1 MKVLKH
7 QRLWRIWLAL
17 AICCGFAIPME
28 GASLAGQYI
37 IRTWRSAD
45 GVTTGMSRCIAQDA
59 DQSLWV
65 GTFDGVFQIRGDH
78 SSRFIPEVSLG
89 YHSGWFISLLS
100 RRNGSL
106 WAGTAEGLRRFEK
119 GDWVQFPAS
128 ANPPSGMA
136 EWLVESPAG
145 VVYASISNNC
155 FAWDGKTFNP
165 FPTPHRL
172 PGDVSPARLV
182 FDEAGALWARTD
194 TVLARYESGDWRTV
208 LAADPSIGSIRGIG
222 VARRGGI
229 WVATDEKVMRYRGQ
243 EVDRVTRLPELLR
256 GDWLQLFQDSRGD
269 LWIGGLE
276 SGLAVLS
283 ANGRMLG
290 GTTKGDYSSERI
302 FCFGEDSEGNV
313 YAGCNG
319 QGLLQIRPRRS
330 AVVLPE
336 GAGPGNEPQFNTIAV
351 TSPGTIIAGTA
362 KGTFYQVSIPTRQA
376 TLVKSPLPGDESINA
391 LLVDR
396 SGRLWAGTQSKG
408 LWRSSTLQPKDLELA
423 APSSAPINALY
434 EDRQHNL
441 FVGTGEGVFLLR
453 GSSLEPAGEGAS
465 TKIEVTCFATDN
477 ADRIWIGSSS
487 GLLQYKQGA
496 VLPASAPANVPL
508 RAAVA
513 ALHVDRSDNLWVGFR
528 DGTVLVRHE
537 DHWLAMPK
545 TDLFQT
551 PGVNVLADDAT
562 GRLWAGYRFGLMA
575 FSIREILDF
584 MEGKGPRPT
593 VIQLSANDDLG
604 LGDDFSSTGNPGWCA
619 DERGG
624 LWFANSPVLLRVNP
638 ATIPINRRTVDV
650 KLVDVLVGNRPIAGG
665 SGTNSVVHLPHG
677 ASPVVLKYEAPL
689 FTTPERTL
697 FEYRLDSRDVKWN
710 SNGRNRELRF
720 ADLSPG
726 RHRIE
731 IRAINSDGVG
741 PEQGTVFQL
750 ELHPYL
756 YEIVWFQGG
765 AAAVA
770 LALVALAGRR
780 GLRRY
785 VKKREALL
793 EAREAAARAELTRVS
808 LEADRMRLEARLHES
823 QRLEALG
830 TLAGGIAHDFNN
842 LLQTIMGNAELGRL
856 AGGNPG
862 EAREHFDEVAK
873 AAERA
878 RVLVAQILLFS
889 RRDKPRRIPLLAG
902 PVVKETLKML
912 RSGIPPAVEFDISI
926 PDDLPPIL
934 GDPSAIQRI
943 VANLGTNAAHAMRAH
958 GGKLVIRLGCRE
970 FGQVEAHDAGL
981 AGPGK
986 YLYISMED
994 SGHGMDAETRRR
1006 VFEPFFTTKPPG
1018 EGTGLGLSV
1027 VQGLVKSLE
1036 GGIHLR
1042 SQPGAG
1048 TTVEVFLPV
1057 TQEVPVP
1064 ETVFKVHDETP
1075 KALRIMI
1082 VDDEQ
1087 AVLDFAVAAVKLLGH
1102 LGEGYNSPELAI
1114 SRFGTDPA
1122 GFDLVVT
1129 DLTMPV
1135 MDGRVLESAIHAIL
1149 PAVPIILA
1157 TGYGEGMDES
1167 SAVASGFAALMA
1179 KPYTVEMLASVIA
1192 RVMAR
1197 QTRLT

>member
-1 MKVLKH
+1 MNVCIVQL
-7 QRLWRIWLAL
+7 LWRIWLVL
-17 AICCGFAIPME
+17 AVCCSFAVQSE
-28 GASLAGQYI
+28 AASISGQYL

-45 GVTTGMSRCIAQDA
+45 GVTTGMSRSIVQAA

-65 GTFDGVFQIRGDH
+65 GTFDGVFQLKGDR
-78 SSRFIPEVSLG
+78 SSRFVPEVSLG

-100 RRNGSL
+100 RRDGSL
-106 WAGTAEGLRRFEK
+106 WAGTGEGLRRFEK
-119 GDWVQFPAS
+119 GDWAQFPAS
-128 ANPPSGMA
+128 ANPPLGMV
-136 EWLVESPAG
+136 EWLAESPTG

-155 FAWDGKTFNP
+155 FAWDGKTFSP
-165 FPTPHRL
+165 FPTPHRRQ
-172 PGDVSPARLV
+172 GDVSPARLV

-194 TVLARYESGDWRTV
+194 TVLARYEKGDWRTV

-229 WVATDEKVMRYRGQ
+229 WVATDQKIMRYRGE
-243 EVDRVTRLPELLR
+243 EVDRVTPLPELLR

-276 SGLAVLS
+276 SGLAVLTG
-283 ANGRMLG
+283 NGRMLG

-313 YAGCNG
+313 YAGSNG

-330 AVVLPE
+330 VVVVPE
-336 GAGPGNEPQFNTIAV
+336 GARPDYEPQFNSIVV
-351 TSPGTIIAGTA
+351 TSPDTIIAGTGR
-362 KGTFYQVSIPTRQA
+362 GTFYQVSIATRQA
-376 TLVKSPLPGDESINA
+376 SLVKSPLTGDESINT

-396 SGRLWAGTQSKG
+396 SGRLWAGTQNQG
-408 LWRSSTLQPKDLELA
+408 LWRSTTLQPKDLELA
-423 APSSAPINALY
+423 APSSAPINALH

-453 GSSLEPAGEGAS
+453 GNFLEPIGEGVS
-465 TKIEVTCFATDN
+465 TNLEVTSFASDN
-477 ADRIWIGSSS
+477 ADRIWIGSSI

-496 VLPASAPANVPL
+496 VVPVTAAANVPL

-513 ALHVDRSDNLWVGFR
+513 ALHVDRFDNLWAAFR
-528 DGTVLVRHE
+528 DGTVLVHHE

-545 TDLFQT
+545 TELFQT
-551 PGVNVLADDAT
+551 PGVNLLTDDAT

-575 FSIREILDF
+575 FSIREMIEFLQ
-584 MEGKGPRPT
+584 GKGPRPV
-593 VIQLSANDDLG
+593 VIQLNANDDLA
-604 LGDDFSSTGNPGWCA
+604 LGEDFSSTGNPGWCA
-619 DERGG
+619 DERGA
-624 LWFANSPVLLRVNP
+624 LWFANWTALTRVNP
-638 ATIPINRRTVDV
+638 ANIPINRRTVEV
-650 KLVDVLVGNRPIAGG
+650 ALADVLVGNRPVVTAK
-665 SGTNSVVHLPHG
+665 GTNSVVHLPHG
-677 ASPVVLKYEAPL
+677 ASPVVLKYDAPL
-689 FTTPERTL
+689 FTLPERTI

-731 IRAINSDGVG
+731 VRAVNSDGIC

-756 YEIVWFQGG
+756 YETGWFQGG
-765 AAAVA
+765 AGTLA
-770 LALVALAGRR
+770 LAVVAVVGRR
-780 GLRRY
+780 GLKRY

-793 EAREAAARAELTRVS
+793 EAREASARAELTRVS

-842 LLQTIMGNAELGRL
+842 LLQTILGNAELGRL
-856 AGGNPG
+856 SGGNAG
-862 EAREHFDEVAK
+862 EAREHFDEVAR

-889 RRDKPRRIPLLAG
+889 RRDKPRRVPLLAG

-912 RSGIPPAVEFDISI
+912 RSGIPPAVEFDIYI
-926 PDDLPPIL
+926 PDDLPPVL

-943 VANLGTNAAHAMRAH
+943 ITNLGTNAAHAMREH
-958 GGKLVIRLGCRE
+958 GGKLVVRLAAHE
-970 FGQVEAHDAGL
+970 FGEAAAHELGL
-981 AGPGK
+981 TGPGK
-986 YLYISMED
+986 YLCLTVED
-994 SGHGMDAETRRR
+994 TGHGMDAETQRR

-1036 GGIHLR
+1036 GGIRLR
-1042 SQPGAG
+1042 SQPGLG
-1048 TTVEVFLPV
+1048 TTIEIYLPV
-1057 TQEVPVP
+1057 THEAP
-1064 ETVFKVHDETP
+1064 EAQPAFKVYDETP

-1102 LGEGYNSPELAI
+1102 AGEGFVAPEVAVG
-1114 SRFGTDPA
+1114 RFAADP
-1122 GFDLVVT
+1122 GSFDLVVT

-1135 MDGRVLESAIHAIL
+1135 MDGRGLKAAIHAIQ
-1149 PAVPIILA
+1149 PRIPIILA

-1167 SAVASGFAALMA
+1167 SAMASGFAALMA
-1179 KPYTVEMLASVIA
+1179 KPYTMEMLASVLA

-1197 QTRLT
+1197 QARLT